1 MKKINSGA
9 DFPQRRARVH
19 SWECSK
25 AARPGIYVHVPF
37 CVRKCL
43 YCDFNSYSGC
53 TDEQQKRYFEAL
65 YKEAE
70 LLFPGGKMPRIMNDA
85 LGDGSSLIEEAAS
98 GEGSSLNQEA
108 SSGDGQ
114 YIKNEDS
121 GDGGQRS
128 EKRGGGDYC
137 AEFGEPA
144 DTLFV
149 GGGTPSSI
157 DPRYIA
163 GLVGKL
169 PLAPGAEMSIECN
182 PGTLSGEKLD
192 IYRAAGFNRLSIG
205 VQSFINSE
213 LKLLG
218 RIHDARTA
226 EKTIMAARRH
236 GFDNIN
242 IDLMFGFP
250 SQTMESWKK
259 TLGRALSFEP
269 DHISFYS
276 LQIEEGTPFYDMFR
290 SGDLEQVSDELNR
303 DMYHYAVNFLQ
314 EHGYHHYEI
323 SNAALP
329 GRECRHN
336 LKYWTM
342 APYIGLGAGAHSF
355 YGSTRRYNPSGLEE
369 YCSMIERAYERRGG
383 SVPYYISG
391 AGEDDPA
398 ETDFSESENMDDLI
412 SDCMFTGLRLTD
424 GIDDREFRRMFGI
437 GLEERFGPQ
446 IRKYTSEGLMTFEKG
461 KLAFTKRGL
470 DVTNSI
476 LIDFI

>member
-9 DFPQRRARVH
+9 DFSQGRARVH
-19 SWECSK
+19 SRECSE
-25 AARPGIYVHVPF
+25 AAGPGIYVHVPF

-70 LLFPGGKMPRIMNDA
+70 LLFPGGKMSRIMNNA
-85 LGDGSSLIEEAAS
+85 F
-98 GEGSSLNQEA
+98 GEGGSLAEKEA
-108 SSGDGQ
+108 
-114 YIKNEDS
+114 S
-121 GDGGQRS
+121 GDGGQRP
-128 EKRGGGDYC
+128 EKRGDGGVYC
-137 AEFGEPA
+137 DEYGEPA
-144 DTLFV
+144 DTLFI
-149 GGGTPSSI
+149 GGGTPSSV

-163 GLVGKL
+163 RLAEKL

-192 IYRAAGFNRLSIG
+192 IYRSAGFNRLSIG

-213 LKLLG
+213 LKVLG
-218 RIHDARTA
+218 RIHDASTA
-226 EKTIMAARRH
+226 EKTIMEARRH

-250 SQTMESWKK
+250 SQTMESWKE

-276 LQIEEGTPFYDMFR
+276 LQIEEGTPFHDMFR

-303 DMYHYAVNFLQ
+303 DMYHYAVNFLR

-383 SVPYYISG
+383 SVPYYING

-437 GLEERFGPQ
+437 GLEERFGAQ
-446 IRKYTSEGLMTFEKG
+446 IRKYTSEGLMTFENG
-461 KLAFTKRGL
+461 KLAFTKRGI
-470 DVTNSI
+470 DVSNSI